1 MAKKHPRLA
10 FLLTVI
16 PAALGSTLA
25 VYHLF
30 EISRTLGSGDYAE
43 MLGGFSG
50 SLYLVFDYLAMSL
63 PIALLLLTSLL
74 LNLFWSRCL
83 KKIWSVTVMAS
94 LAVFLVCGLLI
105 LLGVNAG
112 ILAVSLGLAARS
124 IAESLTA
131 VALVFSLTAKTK

>member
-16 PAALGSTLA
+16 PAALGSALA

-30 EISRTLGSGDYAE
+30 EIARTLGSGDYAE

-131 VALVFSLTAKTK
+131 VALVFSLTAKN

>member
-1 MAKKHPRLA
+1 
-10 FLLTVI
+10 
-16 PAALGSTLA
+16 
-25 VYHLF
+25 
-30 EISRTLGSGDYAE
+30 
-43 MLGGFSG
+43 
-50 SLYLVFDYLAMSL
+50 MSL

-131 VALVFSLTAKTK
+131 VALVFSLTAKK